1 MRAADTAKAARRVL
15 VFLARQPA
23 RTSEAA
29 GAGSLLLTG
38 HDGAVIGAD
47 RRLLDRLVR
56 GRLAAVADS
65 RIAITAA
72 GRRFLEGARE
82 QADALGS
89 PPAEIE
95 RATLVRPDGAA
106 AVLVNAAE
114 SPLGQ
119 LARRKGRDGRPFL
132 SAREFEAG
140 ERLRADYERG
150 CIVPRI
156 GMNWSGMGL
165 PASGGRSP
173 AGAVELGDAAMA
185 ARRRV
190 DDAVDAVGPEL
201 AGPLIDVC
209 CFLKGFERVE
219 AERGWPVRS
228 AKVVLKAALAA
239 LDRHYRPTEAG
250 RAAGRG
256 SIVHWGSADY
266 RPAIRSGEAG

>member
-15 VFLARQPA
+15 AFLARQPA

-89 PPAEIE
+89 PPPEIE

-114 SPLGQ
+114 SS
-119 LARRKGRDGRPFL
+119 LASSPAARDGT
-132 SAREFEAG
+132 
-140 ERLRADYERG
+140 
-150 CIVPRI
+150 
-156 GMNWSGMGL
+156 
-165 PASGGRSP
+165 GGRSSP
-173 AGAVELGDAAMA
+173 RASSRRASACALTTSAAA
-185 ARRRV
+185 SCRA
-190 DDAVDAVGPEL
+190 
-201 AGPLIDVC
+201 
-209 CFLKGFERVE
+209 
-219 AERGWPVRS
+219 S
-228 AKVVLKAALAA
+228 A
-239 LDRHYRPTEAG
+239 
-250 RAAGRG
+250 
-256 SIVHWGSADY
+256 
-266 RPAIRSGEAG
+266 